1 MKLPA
6 HRAHRRFWT
15 VLVALAV
22 ATALLFPMG
31 FWNPP
36 EPAQEPPREV
46 FADQPP
52 VPTSR
57 TQSWDQ
63 KWDNATRVNGFGTRY
78 DAYQHAGSWYDAP
91 KTWVYASSADCKKH
105 REWKCYRRDMG
116 GWTSLV
122 RPWKTTLDNMYAA
135 LGPRLRKYL
144 NLPAWHTVPTQ
155 KLLIISTH
163 TGKSVEVWIS
173 DYCACHGADRKQG
186 TRDDSLIDL
195 SPEVWA
201 ALGAFKGGKIPG
213 WPYANTTPGFKNTI
227 EVRFIP

>member
-6 HRAHRRFWT
+6 RRAHRRLWT

-22 ATALLFPMG
+22 ATVLLFSVG
-31 FWNPP
+31 FWNTP

-46 FADQPP
+46 FSDQPP
-52 VPTSR
+52 VPASR
-57 TQSWDQ
+57 PQSWDQ
-63 KWDNATRVNGFGTRY
+63 KWDSAIRVNGFGTRY
-78 DAYQHAGSWYDAP
+78 DAYQHARSWYDAP
-91 KTWVYASSADCKKH
+91 KTWVYANKEECAK
-105 REWKCYRRDMG
+105 RPEWKCYRRNMG

-122 RPWKTTLDNMYAA
+122 RPWSTTLDNMYAA

-144 NLPAWHTVPTQ
+144 NLPAWHTIPTQ

-163 TGKSVEVWIS
+163 SGKWVEVWIA

-195 SPEVWA
+195 SPQVWA
-201 ALGAFKGGKIPG
+201 ALGAYEGGKIPK

-227 EVRFIP
+227 EIRFIP